1 MACGIRIVPEE
12 RHRGPQPNVP
22 KLGSPPIEVVARTTL
37 ALPPIQHYVT
47 TMLLHSTPTVRRP
60 AASTLCPPTLS
71 HSVPDDRRNA
81 GQTRRCMRS
90 ATLPETQLSCVD
102 ADAYPK
108 FVACEAKRLDKLPA
122 SGTAASLDLA
132 RREHCPSGV
141 VALRTREIEDSHVGV
156 ANGLVQEGPP
166 MPTWRSWPT
175 KILRHVCPLRK
186 ASFSGMY
193 RFVDC
198 LDQLTRRK
206 WFTQIG
212 NASCFNGLPFHDF
225 TVDRRHE
232 YDWERGSP
240 CRKPAS
246 QFNAG
251 NATQIYIEHETAC
264 FTCGGVLKEP
274 LG

>member
-1 MACGIRIVPEE
+1 MRLQPHHRQIPKICADVIGNDVASAQSLDKTPHRSQQGFCLLGFRIADDHGLPATTD
-12 RHRGPQPNVP
+12 RG
-22 KLGSPPIEVVARTTL
+22 GGRTTL

-90 ATLPETQLSCVD
+90 AKLPETQLSCVD

-141 VALRTREIEDSHVGV
+141 VALRTREIEDSHIGV

-175 KILRHVCPLRK
+175 KLLRQHMLAVKDVVFRHT
-186 ASFSGMY
+186 ASAAY
-193 RFVDC
+193 RFADS
-198 LDQLTRRK
+198 LDQLT
-206 WFTQIG
+206 
-212 NASCFNGLPFHDF
+212 
-225 TVDRRHE
+225 
-232 YDWERGSP
+232 
-240 CRKPAS
+240 
-246 QFNAG
+246 
-251 NATQIYIEHETAC
+251 
-264 FTCGGVLKEP
+264 
-274 LG
+274 